1 MKSLKLQL
9 SISLLLSLIFSFTV
23 LWSMTGSTLHRLAEE
38 YLAGHLAHDG
48 ESIMDALSITADQ
61 QIVVDAATIEPVYK
75 RPLSGNYY
83 LVITSSGVIKSDSL
97 ASLSFEVPPLSPGQ
111 TLRIFT
117 PGPNGQPLLI
127 LAQAF
132 SLNGTPVTV
141 AVAEDFSKALVM
153 IDFVQKGYTELAFA
167 LLMALIAIQI
177 IILRAGFKPLKKIQH
192 QLQALEQGE
201 LHQLDTNVPK
211 EVAGLVNEVND
222 LLRIMEQ
229 RLQRKR
235 NSLGDLAHALKT
247 PLTVLQQLA
256 HEDEL
261 KHHTDLQAQL
271 ILQTTNLQRIIDRV
285 LKRVRLAGPG
295 SVYTSFN
302 VEQEI
307 TDLIHAMSRIYHDKQ
322 LSIHAEFNG
331 VKSLMIDRED
341 MLELTGNLMDNA
353 CKWCK
358 HRVVIRFYD
367 EDQLRIVVEDDGN
380 GAPDSDLSALSQRGI
395 RLDERIDGQG
405 LGLSIAQAITDQYDG
420 ALTFSHSEELGGFS
434 VQAVLHLRSSS
445 I

>member
-1 MKSLKLQL
+1 MKSLQLQL
-9 SISLLLSLIFSFTV
+9 TIGLLLSLIVSFIV
-23 LWSMTGSTLHRLAEE
+23 LWSMTGSTLKQLAED

-48 ESIMDALSITADQ
+48 ESIMQAVFLTTDQ
-61 QIVVDAATIEPVYK
+61 QIAVDTAIVEPVYK
-75 RPLSGNYY
+75 RPFSGNYY
-83 LVITSSGVIKSDSL
+83 LVTTPSASIKSDSL
-97 ASLSFEVPPLSPGQ
+97 AGQGFAVPHLSPGQ
-111 TLRIFT
+111 SSRFFN
-117 PGPNGQPLLI
+117 PGPDGQPLLI

-132 SLNGTPVTV
+132 SLNGIPVTV
-141 AVAEDFSKALVM
+141 AVAEDFSKALGM
-153 IDFVQKGYTELAFA
+153 IDSVQQGYTKLALA

-192 QLQALEQGE
+192 QLRALEQGA

-211 EVAGLVNEVND
+211 EVAGLVKEVND
-222 LLRIMEQ
+222 LLRIMEL

-235 NSLGDLAHALKT
+235 NSLGNLAHALKT

-261 KHHTDLQAQL
+261 KHHAEVQAQL
-271 ILQTTNLQRIIDRV
+271 ILQTTNMQRIIDRV

-295 SVYTSFN
+295 SDYTSFD

-358 HRVVIRFYD
+358 RQVIIRIYAD
-367 EDQLRIVVEDDGN
+367 DQLHIVVEDDGI
-380 GAPDSDLSALSQRGI
+380 GAPDSALPVLSQRGI

-420 ALTFSHSEELGGFS
+420 ALTFSCSAELGGFC
-434 VQAVLHLRSSS
+434 VEAVLHLRPTS

>member
-1 MKSLKLQL
+1 MKSLQLQL
-9 SISLLLSLIFSFTV
+9 TIGLLLSLIVSFIV
-23 LWSMTGSTLHRLAEE
+23 LWSMTGSTLQQLAED

-48 ESIMDALSITADQ
+48 ESIMQAVSLTADQ
-61 QIVVDAATIEPVYK
+61 QIAVDTTIVEPVYK

-83 LVITSSGVIKSDSL
+83 LVTTSAGSIKSDSL
-97 ASLSFEVPPLSPGQ
+97 AGQGFEVPLLSSGQ
-111 TLRIFT
+111 TLRFFN
-117 PGPNGQPLLI
+117 PGPDGQPLLI

-132 SLNGTPVTV
+132 SLKGVRVTV
-141 AVAEDFSKALVM
+141 AVAEDFSKALGM
-153 IDFVQKGYTELAFA
+153 IDAVQQGYTKLALA

-192 QLQALEQGE
+192 QLQALEEGE
-201 LHQLDTNVPK
+201 LYQLETDVPK
-211 EVAGLVNEVND
+211 EVVGLVNEVND
-222 LLRIMEQ
+222 LLRIMDQ

-256 HEDEL
+256 HEDEIT
-261 KHHTDLQAQL
+261 HHTDVQAQL
-271 ILQTTNLQRIIDRV
+271 ITQTSNMHRIIDRV

-295 SVYTSFN
+295 SVYTSFD

-307 TDLIHAMSRIYHDKQ
+307 TDLIHAMKRIHHDKQ
-322 LSIHAEFNG
+322 LLIHAEFNG

-358 HRVVIRFYD
+358 RQVVIRFHAD
-367 EDQLRIVVEDDGN
+367 NQLLIVVEDDGN
-380 GAPDSDLSALSQRGI
+380 GAPDSALPALSQRGI

-420 ALTFSHSEELGGFS
+420 ALTFSRSAELGGFC
-434 VQAVLHLRSSS
+434 VQAVLHLRSAS

>member
-1 MKSLKLQL
+1 MKSLQLKLG
-9 SISLLLSLIFSFTV
+9 IGLLLSLIASFTI
-23 LWSMTGSTLHRLAEE
+23 LWSMTGSTLQRLAEE

-48 ESIMDALSITADQ
+48 ESIMGAVSLAANQ
-61 QIVVDAATIEPVYK
+61 RIVIDAAAVEPVYK
-75 RPLSGNYY
+75 RPFSGNYY
-83 LVITSSGVIKSDSL
+83 QVSASSGSIKSDSL
-97 ASLSFEVPPLSPGQ
+97 AGQSFEVPPLSPGQ
-111 TLRIFT
+111 TLRIFK

-127 LAQAF
+127 MAQAF
-132 SLNGTPVTV
+132 SLNGIPVTV
-141 AVAEDFSKALVM
+141 AVAEDFSKALGM
-153 IDFVQKGYTELAFA
+153 IDSVQQGYTELALA

-177 IILRAGFKPLKKIQH
+177 IILRAGFKPLIKIQH
-192 QLQALEQGE
+192 QLRALEQGA

-211 EVAGLVNEVND
+211 EVVGLVNEVND

-229 RLQRKR
+229 RLQKKR

-261 KHHTDLQAQL
+261 KHHAEVQAQL
-271 ILQTTNLQRIIDRV
+271 ILQTTNMQRIIDRV

-341 MLELTGNLMDNA
+341 MLELIGNLMDNA
-353 CKWCK
+353 CKWCT
-358 HRVVIRFYD
+358 HRVVIRFHAD
-367 EDQLRIVVEDDGN
+367 DQLRIVVDDDGK
-380 GAPDSDLSALSQRGI
+380 GAPDSALPGLSQRGI

-405 LGLSIAQAITDQYDG
+405 LGLSIARAITDQYDG
-420 ALTFSHSEELGGFS
+420 TLTFSRSEGLGGFS
-434 VQAVLHLRSSS
+434 VQAVLHLRTS
-445 I
+445 